1 MKFLRNIFKPFDVK
15 EKWNTATPL
24 VKVMLCGR
32 VGLALLCAVY
42 KESGQL
48 EELYHQ
54 AKGTLQDMFEKR
66 LNTDNVKYI
75 VAKCFEEGWL
85 EPSKREY
92 LNDAL
97 MKKHVE
103 DWNKMVQ
110 LNGLPDFW
118 KMNIQAPI
126 VNNFAEAMAKSS
138 EKDKSISED
147 METIKDI
154 LKKYT
159 K

>member
-15 EKWNTATPL
+15 EKWATATPL
-24 VKVMLCGR
+24 VKVMLSGR
-32 VGLALLCAVY
+32 VGLALVSAMY

-54 AKGTLQDMFEKR
+54 AKGTLQNMFEKK
-66 LNTDNVKYI
+66 LNTDNVEYI

-85 EPSKREY
+85 DPNKRNY
-92 LNDAL
+92 QNDPD

-118 KMNIQAPI
+118 KMNTPTPKA
-126 VNNFAEAMAKSS
+126 NKYAEAAAKLS
-138 EKDKSISED
+138 EKSKSVNED
-147 METIKDI
+147 METLKNI

-159 K
+159 T